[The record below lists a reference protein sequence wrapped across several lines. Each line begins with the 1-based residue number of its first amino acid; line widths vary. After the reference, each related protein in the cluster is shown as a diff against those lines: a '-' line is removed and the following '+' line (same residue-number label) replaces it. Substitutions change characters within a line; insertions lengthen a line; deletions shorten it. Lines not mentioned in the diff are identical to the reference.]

1 MPENKSFDFLTGF
14 FLRESLHP
22 TIDRLIMES
31 NSTKKTFSLAL
42 LDLDRFKRYNDTFGH
57 DFGDE
62 ILRYTAST
70 LRLTLSEAASFIFR
84 YGGDEFIIL
93 FPNCEPKEAA
103 LFMRRCNTNLI
114 RRPFLFKNK
123 FYKITFSGGVVAFPA
138 DARAIDTLI
147 TQADKAMYFSK
158 HHGRGYVTLFA
169 KIPYLKLRSMFLMI
183 LSLLII
189 ILSGFIAFRL
199 SFNDVINPFLG
210 KVKNTRIITKPAHLD
225 VVILKNGDT
234 YEGTILEET
243 KGRVILSLYLEKGEG
258 TVTFQSK
265 EISSIKY
272 GREANG
278 TNATGDAP
286 SQR

>member
-1 MPENKSFDFLTGF
+1 MTENTSSDFLTGF

-31 NSTKKTFSLAL
+31 NSTKKAFSLAL
-42 LDLDRFKRYNDTFGH
+42 VDLDRFKRYNDTFGH

-84 YGGDEFIIL
+84 YGGDEFIVL

-103 LFMRRCNTNLI
+103 LFMRRCNTNLL
-114 RRPFLFKNK
+114 RRPFLFRNK
-123 FYKITFSGGVVAFPA
+123 FYKITFSCGVASFPA
-138 DARAIDTLI
+138 DARAIDALI

-158 HHGRGYVTLFA
+158 RHGRGFVTLFA
-169 KIPYLKLRSMFLMI
+169 KIPYLKLRSIFLMT
-183 LSLLII
+183 LSMLTI
-189 ILSGFIAFRL
+189 ILSGFIAYHL
-199 SFNDVINPFLG
+199 TFNSVIHPIIG
-210 KVKNTRIITKPAHLD
+210 KVKNTRIVTKPAHLD
-225 VVILKNGDT
+225 IVILKNGDT
-234 YEGTILEET
+234 YEGRILEET
-243 KGRVILSLYLEKGEG
+243 PERIILSLYLEKGEG
-258 TVTFQSK
+258 TVTFQNK

-272 GREANG
+272 GRESTG
-278 TNATGDAP
+278 ATGDVP